1 MADLISISRTFDY
14 HVIAISETW
23 FRNDSVPNID
33 GYSLYRKDRQDGRR
47 GGGVAIYIT
56 DVFNSHEVNQFYTN
70 LLEQVW
76 VSVKFNNKHI
86 LIGCIYR
93 PNDAS
98 LIKYVAE
105 SFKLAHSLIKKPYD
119 DCLIVGDFNFPNI
132 KWSNDGIESFNP
144 NNPTEYDFWNIFRN
158 SLFTQHITFPT
169 FQTDYG
175 SSNNMLDLL
184 FTYNSNSILNLSPS
198 IILGNTTK
206 GHFSITWRFLVSEL
220 FTESKSQSFNYKKGD
235 YDSIS
240 NFIAS
245 IDWEFL
251 FLHKT
256 ADQMFNILISNY
268 RTACTYFIPKINKTK
283 KKYDPWVTPH
293 IKNLIREKKSAWH
306 INCFAKWENSE
317 LKIKYNRLNRSVK
330 TEIFKAKKAHEK
342 EIISKSQ
349 NNPKIVY
356 KYINKQ
362 LKIKDRIR
370 SLKDTSGRIIEALP
384 DIVDLLNSQFKS
396 MFTLESSEIFP
407 LLNKSGILSE
417 CIYNENLD
425 FSISDI
431 IQELADLKPYKSFGS
446 DGLHPLI
453 LKICAKSFAIPL
465 TKIFHKSF
473 NSGINISDMI
483 HTIYDDKNHRTQ
495 IQ

>member
-144 NNPTEYDFWNIFRN
+144 NNPTEYDFWNIFQN

-198 IILGNTTK
+198 TILGNTTK

-220 FTESKSQSFNYKKGD
+220 FTESESQSFNYKKGD

-256 ADQMFNILISNY
+256 ADEMFI
-268 RTACTYFIPKINKTK
+268 
-283 KKYDPWVTPH
+283 
-293 IKNLIREKKSAWH
+293 
-306 INCFAKWENSE
+306 
-317 LKIKYNRLNRSVK
+317 K

-356 KYINKQ
+356 KYNNKQ

-396 MFTLESSEIFP
+396 MFTLESSENFP

-473 NSGINISDMI
+473 NSGVVP
-483 HTIYDDKNHRTQ
+483 TQ
-495 IQ
+495 

>member
-33 GYSLYRKDRQDGRR
+33 GYSLYRKDRLDGRR

-144 NNPTEYDFWNIFRN
+144 NNPTEYDFWNIFQN

-198 IILGNTTK
+198 TILGNTTK

-220 FTESKSQSFNYKKGD
+220 FTESESQSFNYKKGD

-283 KKYDPWVTPH
+283 KKYDLWVTPH

-306 INCFAKWENSE
+306 INCSTKWENSE
-317 LKIKYNRLNRSVK
+317 LKIKYNRLNRSPLEPNIFESVTGLCSDDEELFKNTSTCPIAVENVLNRQYSGYFSLTVMETFKKETASARLHNIDSEELMSMFSNAKDLSNYQLFDLEDVMSDRIIGKKPKHKWYIPK
-330 TEIFKAKKAHEK
+330 TYKTVLYSGRVEK
-342 EIISKSQ
+342 
-349 NNPKIVY
+349 
-356 KYINKQ
+356 INKR
-362 LKIKDRIR
+362 KND
-370 SLKDTSGRIIEALP
+370 
-384 DIVDLLNSQFKS
+384 F
-396 MFTLESSEIFP
+396 
-407 LLNKSGILSE
+407 
-417 CIYNENLD
+417 IYT
-425 FSISDI
+425 IS
-431 IQELADLKPYKSFGS
+431 Y
-446 DGLHPLI
+446 
-453 LKICAKSFAIPL
+453 
-465 TKIFHKSF
+465 
-473 NSGINISDMI
+473 
-483 HTIYDDKNHRTQ
+483 
-495 IQ
+495 